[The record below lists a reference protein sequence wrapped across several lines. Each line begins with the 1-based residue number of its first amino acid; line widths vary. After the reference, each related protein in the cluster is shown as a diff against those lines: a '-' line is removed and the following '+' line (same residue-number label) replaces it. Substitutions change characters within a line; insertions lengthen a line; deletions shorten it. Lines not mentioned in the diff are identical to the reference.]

1 MYENYVTK
9 QGKSKLSDSHLA
21 SLMYAIVMCKAKL
34 TATHGIGIY
43 NLTKHQ
49 NARCSYE
56 FLISIDRDMVSKFE
70 DMTKIKLKE
79 PITAYRPV

>member
-9 QGKSKLSDSHLA
+9 QGKSKLSDSYMA

-49 NARCSYE
+49 NARHSFE
-56 FLISIDRDMVSKFE
+56 FMISIDKDMILKFE
-70 DMTKIKLKE
+70 DMTGIELKE
-79 PITAYRPV
+79 PMIVYPA